1 MEGEEEGKG
10 GEVSLR
16 CLPLVPG
23 CKKDKGGM
31 EDKGSKGGG
40 GGGRGER
47 EEKEGVV
54 VVVTFSSRMYLGTL

>member
-1 MEGEEEGKG
+1 MFTLSTRMQERQRGNGGQGEQ
-10 GEVSLR
+10 R
-16 CLPLVPG
+16 
-23 CKKDKGGM
+23 
-31 EDKGSKGGG
+31 G

>member
-1 MEGEEEGKG
+1 MEGEEEGMG

-16 CLPLVPG
+16 CLPLAPG

-31 EDKGSKGGG
+31 EDKGRG